1 MLITKLVTVGS
12 VLLSGAAAAPKP
24 APLFYKGHDLSSLKI
39 MEEGGVIY
47 KDTAKN
53 NETRP
58 AEDILGDGGMN
69 TVRLRLWVDPI
80 PGQYDLA
87 YILDLAKRFASKGY
101 HIYLDYHFSDTWAD
115 PQHNNAPAAWPTT
128 LPELSTTIRAYV
140 NTTLHAFSAAGV
152 DLSIVSL
159 GNEVRHGMVW
169 PLGYVDVDAFASDRA
184 RAANFTGL
192 ATIYSAA
199 RAGVRD
205 AAASGVRRPD
215 VMIHVD
221 NGWNVTLQET
231 WFAALVD
238 TGLVSAADWDVFGF
252 SFYPFY
258 GTQAT
263 FANLKK
269 SLTTMSRKYKK
280 PVQVVETDYPVLC
293 SGTWGPVP
301 DLSEPSVPVSVEG
314 QIEWVRKVIDVVRR
328 VPEGRGTGVHY
339 WEPAWTNLTSL
350 GSACDDAIL
359 FDADY
364 STFPTTYAYSRK
376 SVAMFNY

>member
-1 MLITKLVTVGS
+1 MLITKALAVGS
-12 VLLSGAAAAPKP
+12 FLLSGAAAAPKP
-24 APLFYKGHDLSSLKI
+24 APVFYKGHDLSVLKI
-39 MEEGGVIY
+39 MEEGGVVY
-47 KDTAKN
+47 HDTAKKN
-53 NETRP
+53 VTRP

-80 PGQYDLA
+80 PGQYDLP
-87 YILDLAKRFASKGY
+87 YVLDLAKRFASKGY

-128 LPELSTTIRAYV
+128 LPELSKTIRSYV
-140 NTTLHAFSAAGV
+140 NSTLHTFKDAGV

-159 GNEVRHGMVW
+159 GNEIRHGMVW
-169 PLGYVDVDAFASDRA
+169 PLGYVEVDTFPDRA
-184 RAANFTGL
+184 RAKNFTGL

-199 RAGVRD
+199 RRGVDD
-205 AAASGVRRPD
+205 AVTGGVHKPD

-221 NGWNVTLQET
+221 NGWNVTLQEA
-231 WFAALVD
+231 WFSALTD
-238 TGLVSAADWDVFGF
+238 TGLVTTADWDVFGF

-258 GTQAT
+258 GTAAT
-263 FANLKK
+263 FKNLKK

-293 SGTWGPVP
+293 SGQWGPVP
-301 DLSEPSVPVSVEG
+301 DLSEPSIPVSVDG
-314 QIEWVRKVIDVVRR
+314 QIDWVHKVIDVVRQ
-328 VPEGRGTGVHY
+328 VPQGRGTGVHY

-359 FDADY
+359 FQADY
-364 STFPTTYAYSRK
+364 SAWPTTNAYSRK
-376 SVAMFNY
+376 SVNMFNY